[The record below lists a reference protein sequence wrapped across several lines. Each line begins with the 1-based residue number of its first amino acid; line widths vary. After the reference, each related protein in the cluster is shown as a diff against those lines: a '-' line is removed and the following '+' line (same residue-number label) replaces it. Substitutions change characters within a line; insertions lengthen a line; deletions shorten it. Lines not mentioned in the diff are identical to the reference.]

1 MNDMH
6 DGAQGI
12 PMTEIALAL
21 AMGFFSIMVLTIIS
35 MGAAPQ
41 KGQAVAAAMLAP
53 SSNET
58 SAVAVESEDTV
69 VIYYRGRFLDAQM
82 KPVDP
87 ATVKTRGRLILAID
101 PGLPLGEAMAA
112 REKVASDRLVVST
125 LNKEW
130 LRALQG
136 ETQ

>member
-1 MNDMH
+1 
-6 DGAQGI
+6 
-12 PMTEIALAL
+12 MTEIALAL

-53 SSNET
+53 SSSAE
-58 SAVAVESEDTV
+58 SAVSLETEDTI
-69 VIYYRGRFLDAQM
+69 VIYYQGRFLDTQM

-87 ATVKTRGRLILAID
+87 ATVKASGRLILAID
-101 PGLPLGEAMAA
+101 PGLPLGEAMTA
-112 REKVASDRLVVST
+112 REQIASDRLVVST
-125 LNKEW
+125 LNSEW

-136 ETQ
+136 DKR

>member
-1 MNDMH
+1 MH
-6 DGAQGI
+6 DGAQGN

-41 KGQAVAAAMLAP
+41 SGKAVAAAILAP
-53 SSNET
+53 SSKPA
-58 SAVAVESEDTV
+58 SAIDVESRDTV
-69 VIYYRGRFLDAQM
+69 VVYYEGRYLDPQL

-87 ATVKTRGRLILAID
+87 ATIRASGRLILAID

-112 REKVASDRLVVST
+112 REKFTSDRLVVST
-125 LNKEW
+125 LNAEW
-130 LRALQG
+130 LRVLKG
-136 ETQ
+136 ESR

>member
-1 MNDMH
+1 MH
-6 DGAQGI
+6 DGAQGN

-35 MGAAPQ
+35 MGSAPQ
-41 KGQAVAAAMLAP
+41 KGKAVAAAMLAP
-53 SSNET
+53 SSNEA
-58 SAVAVESEDTV
+58 SAIAVESEDTV
-69 VIYYRGRFLDAQM
+69 VIYYRGRFLDTQM
-82 KPVDP
+82 QPVIP
-87 ATVKTRGRLILAID
+87 ATVKTHGRIILAID

-136 ETQ
+136 ETR